1 MGHFFSWEGV
11 WQVALESY
19 GVGHLWVTFGFNIV
33 GHFLKQGA
41 GVSSAMAGV
50 ANLVL
55 MGFRLRGDLLRN
67 CVRRDTLR
75 YGFAVAEICAIPVRY

>member
-1 MGHFFSWEGV
+1 M
-11 WQVALESY
+11 A
-19 GVGHLWVTFGFNIV
+19 WVTCGSLLVFNIV
-33 GHFLKQGA
+33 GHFLKKGA

-67 CVRRDTLR
+67 CVRCDTLR